1 MLTITGIKRN
11 PVYVFWPLF
20 RDAMAVKC
28 PDWPMEFLM
37 SSDRS
42 VLTRFFLGI
51 WHVIDGTRK
60 LALNL
65 VFLLI
70 VYFVF
75 LVVMDTTD
83 TVIIKQDTAL
93 VLRPYGNIVEQYSGT
108 LLDRAWQQATEQ
120 ERSETRL
127 RDIVEAIRRAR
138 DDDRI
143 VRLVIVPTY
152 MWRIGMASLLELE
165 AAVADFKTS
174 GKPVISLADNL
185 GQQQYYLAALADEIW
200 LHPNGMV
207 WIDGFAAYRQFY
219 REGLD
224 KLEIEVN
231 LFRVGKFKS
240 AMEPFIRD
248 GMSPEAKEAN
258 LYWIGSLWQ
267 QYLEGISRNRGI
279 PLENLSEAIN
289 DFANGL
295 QAVDGDFAQFA
306 LELGLVDRLVSRP
319 EADIELAAMG
329 APGSGSEG
337 FRQIGLVNY
346 LDLTE
351 TQHFSESKRK
361 IAIIVAEGDVLRGA
375 QPNGVIGAVS
385 LTKELRSVADD
396 RSVEAVV
403 LRINSPGGDAF
414 ASEKIRQEVQAL
426 KESGKTVVVSMGDVA
441 ASGGYWIAMAADE
454 VWASPATITGSI
466 GVYGMLPT
474 FSKPLKKMGIN
485 TDGIG
490 TTPLAGKLR
499 LDMPLDSDLK
509 RIFQYA
515 TEQTYDDFIQLVAD
529 SRPLDRHEVEIVAQ
543 GRVWSGSQAKDRRLV
558 DQTGNLQQ
566 AIDAAARIA
575 GLGSDYS
582 LQYMEPELSSFES
595 FLIEMTGSVMA
606 GMGLGQ
612 SENLL
617 LRNTLLEDLLGD
629 LSILTRSAGKF
640 SVVAHCLCRV
650 E

>member
-1 MLTITGIKRN
+1 MTS
-11 PVYVFWPLF
+11 
-20 RDAMAVKC
+20 
-28 PDWPMEFLM
+28 E
-37 SSDRS
+37 RS
-42 VLTRFFLGI
+42 ALTRFILGI
-51 WHVIDGTRK
+51 WHIIDGTRK
-60 LALNL
+60 LLLNF
-65 VFLLI
+65 VFLVI
-70 VYFVF
+70 VYFVV
-75 LVVMDTTD
+75 LVVIDTD
-83 TVIIKQDTAL
+83 ETVIIKQDTAL

-108 LLDRAWQQATEQ
+108 PLDRILQQATEQ
-120 ERSETRL
+120 ERPETRL

-152 MWRIGMASLLELE
+152 LWRIGMASLLELE
-165 AAVADFKTS
+165 AAIADFKTS
-174 GKPVISLADNL
+174 GKPVITLADNL
-185 GQQQYYLAALADEIW
+185 SQQQYYLAALADEIW
-200 LHPNGMV
+200 LHPSGMV
-207 WIDGFAAYRQFY
+207 WIDGFSAYRQFY

-224 KLEIEVN
+224 KLEVEVN
-231 LFRVGKFKS
+231 LFRVGEFKS
-240 AMEPFIRD
+240 AMEPYIRD
-248 GMSPEAKEAN
+248 DMSPAAREAN

-267 QYLEGISRNRGI
+267 QYLEGVSRNRGI

-295 QAVDGDFAQFA
+295 QAADGNFAQFA

-319 EADIELAAMG
+319 EAHLELAGLG
-329 APGSGSEG
+329 ADGSGSEG
-337 FRQIGLVNY
+337 FRQLGFENY
-346 LDLTE
+346 LALTD
-351 TQHFSESKRK
+351 TQYHSESNRK
-361 IAIIVAEGDVLRGA
+361 IAVVVAEGDVVRGT

-385 LTKELRSVADD
+385 LARELRRVAEDVSVK
-396 RSVEAVV
+396 AVV
-403 LRINSPGGDAF
+403 LRINSPGGDSF
-414 ASEKIRQEVQAL
+414 ASEKIRREVQAL
-426 KESGKTVVVSMGDVA
+426 KESGKTVVVSMGDIA

-474 FSKPLKKMGIN
+474 FSKPLEKMGIHS
-485 TDGIG
+485 DGVG

-499 LDMPLDSDLK
+499 LDRPLDSDLK

-529 SRPLDRHEVEIVAQ
+529 SRPLEPHEVEAVAQ
-543 GRVWSGSQAKDRRLV
+543 GRVWSGSQAKDRQLV
-558 DQTGNLQQ
+558 DQTGNLRQ

-582 LQYMEPELSSFES
+582 LQYKERELSGLES

-606 GMGLGQ
+606 GLGMSQMGIP
-612 SENLL
+612 L

-629 LSILTRSAGKF
+629 LNILARSAGKF
-640 SVVAHCLCRV
+640 SVAAHCLCRV